1 MIEENKIEVP
11 NDELVFTTE
20 EIKEIKPIPKLTLI
34 PEFHP
39 LLKEAMP
46 EYDWSHPYDER
57 KAFTKAMID
66 TMRGIGGVGLSA
78 CQVGY
83 KVRMFVMDRIDIL
96 EQKRTETLALVARTP
111 ALLVRS
117 LVLGA
122 VRVRV
127 MLVSDIVEELDLVAG
142 YKQRR
147 SDGVYGC
154 VAPALVVEAALGVK
168 VLEEGGVGGA
178 TPELHIGDLKV
189 APDCF
194 ARGWARQ

>member
-96 EQKRTETLALVARTP
+96 EQKRTETLVCYNPKIIEASEEKVPMREGCLSFP
-111 ALLVRS
+111 GLS
-117 LVLGA
+117 LQIKRPKMVK
-122 VRVRV
+122 VQFF
-127 MLVSDIVEELDLVAG
+127 DEEENEIVLDL
-142 YKQRR
+142 Q
-147 SDGVYGC
+147 DM
-154 VAPALVVEAALGVK
+154 
-168 VLEEGGVGGA
+168 
-178 TPELHIGDLKV
+178 IGLKY
-189 APDCF
+189 
-194 ARGWARQ
+194 